1 MMTLDLSNLVVLFD
15 GVKNN
20 HECEIVSK
28 DNHRVSK
35 VQAIDSRYAYPLIRS
50 SFLVNGKYI
59 FDERKNSALWV
70 VISARNEV
78 GKVIQGVEQF
88 IIVSTIEV
96 IGDAT
101 FERVK
106 EVMTEYFGKQDS
118 MLTVRVVE
126 MFSQVQLAKRARSF
140 GKSTGWELICL
151 QLHRMKKAMRASR
164 KSRD

>member
-1 MMTLDLSNLVVLFD
+1 MMTLDLSNMVVLFD

-50 SFLVNGKYI
+50 AFLVNGKYI
-59 FDERKNSALWV
+59 FDERKNNALWV

-78 GKVIQGVEQF
+78 GKEINGVEQF

-101 FERVK
+101 YERV
-106 EVMTEYFGKQDS
+106 
-118 MLTVRVVE
+118 
-126 MFSQVQLAKRARSF
+126 
-140 GKSTGWELICL
+140 
-151 QLHRMKKAMRASR
+151 
-164 KSRD
+164 